1 MTYIIGWDMN
11 FKKKTFGNNYS
22 KFPSPSMTLSSKS
35 FLRIVLFFSESL
47 FSSCWYF
54 SSSSKLAISF
64 SRAMI
69 ALLSFSLSSM
79 IADSFSIRWNLFVLF
94 RSRLLLPLEAI
105 RRIRRTLSLTWD
117 VIWGFASAILA
128 GILIVKFFSFRIVDC
143 LDCRIWLM
151 SLDNPSLLSEFPI
164 SCESLS
170 YKYFK
175 SIRDQEVFYL
185 SY

>member
-47 FSSCWYF
+47 FSSWWYF

-69 ALLSFSLSSM
+69 ARLSFSLSSM

-94 RSRLLLPLEAI
+94 RSRLLLLLEAI
-105 RRIRRTLSLTWD
+105 RRIRRTLSLTWN
-117 VIWGFASAILA
+117 VIWGFDGVCNPCWNTHCQILFIQNC
-128 GILIVKFFSFRIVDC
+128 GLPWLQNMIDEFR
-143 LDCRIWLM
+143 
-151 SLDNPSLLSEFPI
+151 
-164 SCESLS
+164 
-170 YKYFK
+170 
-175 SIRDQEVFYL
+175 
-185 SY
+185 